1 MHAHQNLPITT
12 TPGRGRGFSRFHA
25 ALIACTLTL
34 GACGGG
40 GGGGGGVSSPVDTAD
55 DARRTVLADIGGEV
69 ILPAIEGFTPL
80 AQQLQGALDSYAAD
94 LSSSNRD
101 AARTAWASA
110 MAAFSRI
117 EVMQLG
123 PAAADSEMGGENLR
137 DLIYFWPSRNECL
150 IDNAA
155 YSNSAVDQNTRAD
168 SMGLGAIEYLLWFD
182 GDNPNCPPGSGVNRN
197 QARAD
202 HAARIAAF
210 ITTQATELQT
220 SWQASGE
227 NFLGEFANAGA
238 GSNTYSSPQDALDAL
253 SVALFYV
260 EKQTKDSKIACPT
273 GIGAT
278 GQVCTGNDVDRA
290 EHPYARRSLTSMR
303 ANVQAFRD
311 TFTGLDGGRG
321 INDLLIGIDRQDLAT
336 EILSELDAVL
346 NHLDTRI
353 GPAVDGFESGVE
365 NISSANDCSNAAAN
379 PNGGAADPAVCSLH
393 GLIKTAMDTFRGP
406 IVAALSLKTPDSAA
420 GDND

>member
-1 MHAHQNLPITT
+1 MISDAHPELTT
-12 TPGRGRGFSRFHA
+12 APGSRRGHSRLWA
-25 ALIACTLTL
+25 AAIVGCLLL
-34 GACGGG
+34 SACGGG
-40 GGGGGGVSSPVDTAD
+40 GGGTGGSAPVDTGD
-55 DARRTVLADIGGEV
+55 EARRTVLADIGSKV
-69 ILPAIEGFTPL
+69 ILPAIDDFVPL
-80 AQQLQGALDSYAAD
+80 AQQLASALNSYASDRSTA
-94 LSSSNRD
+94 NRD
-101 AARTAWASA
+101 AARQAWTDA

-123 PAAADSEMGGENLR
+123 PAAPDTEMGGENLR
-137 DLIYFWPSRNECL
+137 DLIYFWPSQATCL

-155 YSNSAVDQNTRAD
+155 YSNASVDATTRPDA
-168 SMGLGAIEYLLWFD
+168 MGLRAIEYLLWYA
-182 GDNPNCPPGSGVNRN
+182 GDNPNCAPDSSVDRD

-202 HAARIAAF
+202 YASRIGAF
-210 ITTQATELQT
+210 IQTQAEELQD
-220 SWQASGE
+220 SWQADGE
-227 NFLGEFANAGA
+227 NFLGQFAEAGA
-238 GSNTYSSPQDALDAL
+238 GSTVYSSPQEALDAL

-260 EKQTKDSKIACPT
+260 EKQTKDTKIACPT

-278 GQVCTGNDVDRA
+278 GQSCPSNDVSRA
-290 EHPYARRSLTSMR
+290 EHPFARTSLASMR

-311 TFTGLDGGRG
+311 TFTGLNDGRG

-336 EILSELDAVL
+336 EIVSELDAVL

-365 NISSANDCSNAAAN
+365 NITSANDCSNAAAN

-406 IVAALSLKTPDSAA
+406 IVAALSLKTPDDAA

>member
-1 MHAHQNLPITT
+1 MTSDARPEPQTA
-12 TPGRGRGFSRFHA
+12 PGSRRGHSLLWA
-25 ALIACTLTL
+25 AAVGGCLLL
-34 GACGGG
+34 SACGGG
-40 GGGGGGVSSPVDTAD
+40 GGGSTDDGAPVDTGDA
-55 DARRTVLADIGGEV
+55 ARRTVLADIGSKV
-69 ILPAIEGFTPL
+69 ILPAIEDFVPL
-80 AQQLQGALDSYAAD
+80 AQQLASALNSYASD
-94 LSSSNRD
+94 RSTTNQD
-101 AARTAWASA
+101 AARQAWTDA

-123 PAAADSEMGGENLR
+123 PAAAESEMGGENRR
-137 DLIYFWPSRNECL
+137 DLIYFWPSRNDCL
-150 IDNAA
+150 IDNSA
-155 YSNSAVDQNTRAD
+155 YANSTVDESTRPDA
-168 SMGLGAIEYLLWFD
+168 MGLRAIEYLLWYE
-182 GDNPNCPPGSGVNRN
+182 GDNPNCEPAAGVDRD

-202 HAARIAAF
+202 YASRVATF
-210 ITTQATELQT
+210 IKTQAEELQN

-227 NFLGEFANAGA
+227 NFLNEFANAGA
-238 GSNTYSSPQDALDAL
+238 GSSTYSSPQEALDAL

-260 EKQTKDSKIACPT
+260 EKQTKDTKIACPT

-278 GQVCTGNDVDRA
+278 GQVCTGNDVSRA
-290 EHPYARRSLTSMR
+290 EHPYARTSLASMR

-311 TFTGLDGGRG
+311 TFTGLGGGRG
-321 INDLLIGIDRQDLAT
+321 INDLLIGIERQDLAT